1 MAENMTDEKIE
12 RYLKHAIEESTPD
25 ILDELM
31 AEIEQEQAVAKQEP
45 AAAEKELTAAVEFAG
60 AGEEAAAEPE
70 VEISG
75 LGQALAASEAAAA
88 RQIAAS
94 RRKRRRWYQAFAAC
108 AAAVMIFTGA
118 FTMFNKSQN
127 DVFAVVNID
136 VNPSV
141 ELSINKKQEVVEA
154 RALNEDGTAI
164 LDGMDLAGTDVKVA
178 CNALIGSMVRQGYL
192 SELTNSVLVSV
203 RSEDKAGGQ
212 EIEHMI
218 SSDLNDSIGDSEV
231 IGAVLGQYVG
241 DDQELEAFA
250 SENGISPGKAW
261 LIKNLLATGSKHMTE
276 EALLS
281 LPTQELIL
289 LSQERGVK
297 TDDSYGSANTSKYI
311 SEDEAKTIAL
321 QKAGRTDLQL
331 DAVRAEFDCD
341 DGIITYE
348 VEFTAGGREYE
359 YDINAETGE
368 ILESEDDVD
377 DEADGDD
384 DDDDADDRDDDDR
397 DDVDDDGHDDD
408 HDNDDDDNGHDDDHD
423 DDDDDHDDDHDDDD
437 DDDD

>member
-1 MAENMTDEKIE
+1 MAEKMTDAKIE
-12 RYLKHAIEESTPD
+12 NYLKQAVEESTPD

-31 AEIEQEQAVAKQEP
+31 AEIEQEP

-118 FTMFNKSQN
+118 FTMFNKIQN

-203 RSEDKAGGQ
+203 RSED
-212 EIEHMI
+212 
-218 SSDLNDSIGDSEV
+218 
-231 IGAVLGQYVG
+231 
-241 DDQELEAFA
+241 
-250 SENGISPGKAW
+250 
-261 LIKNLLATGSKHMTE
+261 
-276 EALLS
+276 
-281 LPTQELIL
+281 
-289 LSQERGVK
+289 
-297 TDDSYGSANTSKYI
+297 
-311 SEDEAKTIAL
+311 
-321 QKAGRTDLQL
+321 
-331 DAVRAEFDCD
+331 
-341 DGIITYE
+341 
-348 VEFTAGGREYE
+348 TA
-359 YDINAETGE
+359 
-368 ILESEDDVD
+368 
-377 DEADGDD
+377 
-384 DDDDADDRDDDDR
+384 
-397 DDVDDDGHDDD
+397 
-408 HDNDDDDNGHDDDHD
+408 
-423 DDDDDHDDDHDDDD
+423 
-437 DDDD
+437 

>member
-1 MAENMTDEKIE
+1 MAEKMTDAKIE
-12 RYLKHAIEESTPD
+12 NYLKQAVEESTPD

-31 AEIEQEQAVAKQEP
+31 AEIEQEQAAVKQEP
-45 AAAEKELTAAVEFAG
+45 TAAAEFAG
-60 AGEEAAAEPE
+60 AGEVAAAETE
-70 VEISG
+70 LEISG

-203 RSEDKAGGQ
+203 RSEDEAGGQ

-218 SSDLNDSIGDSEV
+218 SSDLNDSIGNTEV
-231 IGAVLGQYVG
+231 IGAVLGQYVS

-276 EALLS
+276 ESLLN

-311 SEDEAKTIAL
+311 SEDEAKAIAL
-321 QKAGRTDLQL
+321 QKAGRTDVQT

-368 ILESEDDVD
+368 IIESEDDVD
-377 DEADGDD
+377 DDDDDDDDADD

-397 DDVDDDGHDDD
+397 DDVDDDDDHNDHDDHDDD
-408 HDNDDDDNGHDDDHD
+408 EDDDDRDDHDDDDDDDHD
-423 DDDDDHDDDHDDDD
+423 DDDDD
-437 DDDD
+437 

>member
-31 AEIEQEQAVAKQEP
+31 AEIEQEQAAVKQEP
-45 AAAEKELTAAVEFAG
+45 AAAMESAG
-60 AGEEAAAEPE
+60 AGKEAAAETE

-127 DVFAVVNID
+127 DVFAVVNLD

-141 ELSINKKQEVVEA
+141 ELSINKDQEVIEA
-154 RALNEDGTAI
+154 KALNEDGTAI

-276 EALLS
+276 ESLLN

-311 SEDEAKTIAL
+311 SEEEAKTIAL
-321 QKAGRTDLQL
+321 QKAGRTDVQT

-368 ILESEDDVD
+368 ILESESDADDD
-377 DEADGDD
+377 ADDD

-397 DDVDDDGHDDD
+397 DDVDDDDDY
-408 HDNDDDDNGHDDDHD
+408 DDHD
-423 DDDDDHDDDHDDDD
+423 DDDDDDHDDHDDDHDDDD
-437 DDDD
+437 HDDHDDDDDDDDDDD